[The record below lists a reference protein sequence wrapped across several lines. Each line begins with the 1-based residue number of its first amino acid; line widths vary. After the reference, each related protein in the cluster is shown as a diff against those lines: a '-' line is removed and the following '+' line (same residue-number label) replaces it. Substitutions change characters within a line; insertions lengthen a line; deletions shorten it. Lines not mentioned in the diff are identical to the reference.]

1 MVFSIHPGVPAGR
14 IHTMASKFK
23 SDRTEDDSLPPPLPE
38 VGQIDHEFSSS
49 LERLKEEVNLAKEIS
64 NESDREKALLDAF
77 KNCRKSLEDAEE
89 AKVSATRRVVAAKE
103 VYDYAAQA
111 LSGYTPLNSRLAG
124 SGNLPNKRAKV
135 EKMPRV
141 SVAQLAEHPV
151 ANPTNT
157 LYLPPHYTEGGSMDS
172 GLVSNFR
179 DSFLRQLT
187 GGAVQSAAD
196 LGSYEPPPTNAN
208 LKSKAQLKEWIYI
221 AEHWATGVDGL
232 DAGQFRAKH
241 KTWYSRMKP
250 VTYKLGR
257 RTGIHIRETD
267 DGEKY
272 LCRHSKDGSKSI
284 IYLEIGQ
291 VFDALFEMHVIE
303 LGHRGRDATK
313 NLADERYANLPDA
326 QIRAFLD
333 ACPACAARRTARA
346 FA

>member
-1 MVFSIHPGVPAGR
+1 
-14 IHTMASKFK
+14 MASK
-23 SDRTEDDSLPPPLPE
+23 SPQLEDASPVPSLPPPLPDVGLAAAAAAAAGGINNE
-38 VGQIDHEFSSS
+38 VDAFSTS
-49 LERLKEEVNLAKEIS
+49 LERLKREVNLAKEITD
-64 NESDREKALLDAF
+64 ESDREKALLDAL
-77 KNCRKSLEDAEE
+77 KSCRKCLEDAEV
-89 AKVSATRRVVAAKE
+89 AKVSAHRRVIAAKE
-103 VYDYAAQA
+103 VFEYASQA
-111 LSGYTPLNSRLAG
+111 LSGYTPINSRVAG
-124 SGNLPNKRAKV
+124 IGNFSNKRAKV

-141 SVAQLAEHPV
+141 SVAQLAED
-151 ANPTNT
+151 ASYPTNT
-157 LYLPPHYTEGGSMDS
+157 LYLPPHYTEGGSMS
-172 GLVSNFR
+172 SELVSNFR
-179 DSFLRQLT
+179 DSFYRQLT
-187 GGAVQSAAD
+187 NGAVQSAAD
-196 LGSYEPPPTNAN
+196 LDTYIPPPTNAN

-221 AEHWATGVDGL
+221 AEHWATGDDGL

-257 RTGIHIRETD
+257 RTGIHIREND
-267 DGEKY
+267 DGSKY

-346 FA
+346 FT

>member
-1 MVFSIHPGVPAGR
+1 
-14 IHTMASKFK
+14 MASNNKFK
-23 SDRTEDDSLPPPLPE
+23 STHAEDSALPPPLPPPLPE
-38 VGQIDHEFSSS
+38 VGLAASLGDVEDFSSS
-49 LERLKEEVNLAKEIS
+49 LERLRTEVDLAKEITE
-64 NESDREKALLDAF
+64 ESEREKALLETL
-77 KNCRKSLEDAEE
+77 KSCRKRLEDAEE
-89 AKVSATRRVVAAKE
+89 SKLMAARRVAAAKE
-103 VYDYAAQA
+103 VYEHAAQA
-111 LSGYTPLNSRLAG
+111 LSGYTPLNSRLANNAL
-124 SGNLPNKRAKV
+124 SNKRAKV

-141 SVAQLAEHPV
+141 SVAQLAEN
-151 ANPTNT
+151 ASYPTNT
-157 LYLPPHYTEGGSMDS
+157 LYLPPSYTKGGGMEE
-172 GLVSNFR
+172 LVVSNFR

-187 GGAVQSAAD
+187 GGAVQTAAD
-196 LGSYEPPPTNAN
+196 LDNFVPPPTNAN

-221 AEHWATGVDGL
+221 AEHWATGADGL

-257 RTGIHIRETD
+257 RTGIHVRVTD
-267 DGEKY
+267 DGTKY

-284 IYLEIGQ
+284 IYLSIDQ

-333 ACPACAARRTARA
+333 ACPQCAARRSARA
-346 FA
+346 FT

>member
-1 MVFSIHPGVPAGR
+1 
-14 IHTMASKFK
+14 MASKFK
-23 SDRTEDDSLPPPLPE
+23 SDREDGNKNNDVPALPPPLPE
-38 VGQIDHEFSSS
+38 VGLTAGINNEVEDYSTS
-49 LERLKEEVNLAKEIS
+49 LERLKAEVNLAKEIT
-64 NESDREKALLDAF
+64 NESDREKALLDAL
-77 KNCRKSLEDAEE
+77 KSCRKCLEDAEE
-89 AKVSATRRVVAAKE
+89 AKVSATRRVAAAKE
-103 VYDYAAQA
+103 VYEYAAQA

-124 SGNLPNKRAKV
+124 NGGNSPNKRAKV

-151 ANPTNT
+151 PAPTNT
-157 LYLPPHYTEGGSMDS
+157 LYLPPHYTEGGSMDA
-172 GLVSNFR
+172 GLVANFR

-196 LGSYEPPPTNAN
+196 LGSYVPPPTNAN

-232 DAGQFRAKH
+232 DAGQFRAKN

-267 DGEKY
+267 DGTKY

-346 FA
+346 FT

>member
-1 MVFSIHPGVPAGR
+1 MATPNKSHDDVPA
-14 IHTMASKFK
+14 
-23 SDRTEDDSLPPPLPE
+23 LPPPPLPLPE
-38 VGQIDHEFSSS
+38 VAAAAAAAGGEEEDFSTT
-49 LERLKEEVNLAKEIS
+49 LERLRNEVQLAKSITE
-64 NESDREKALLDAF
+64 ESEREKSLLDAL
-77 KNCRKSLEDAEE
+77 KNCRKCLEDAEE
-89 AKVSATRRVVAAKE
+89 AKVVANRRVTAAKE
-103 VYDYAAQA
+103 VYESAAQA
-111 LSGYTPLNSRLAG
+111 LSGYTPLTSRIPGG
-124 SGNLPNKRAKV
+124 SGNLSNKRAKV

-141 SVAQLAEHPV
+141 SVAQLAEDTSY
-151 ANPTNT
+151 PTNP
-157 LYLPPHYTEGGSMDS
+157 LYLPPTNSQCAAMDEG
-172 GLVSNFR
+172 LIANFR

-196 LGSYEPPPTNAN
+196 LDSFVPPPTNAN

-257 RTGIHIRETD
+257 RTGIHIRETE
-267 DGEKY
+267 DGTKY
-272 LCRHSKDGSKSI
+272 LCRHSKDGTKSI

-291 VFDALFEMHVIE
+291 VFDALFEMHVLE

-333 ACPACAARRTARA
+333 SCPQCAARRTARA
-346 FA
+346 FS

>member
-1 MVFSIHPGVPAGR
+1 
-14 IHTMASKFK
+14 MANSNKFK
-23 SDRTEDDSLPPPLPE
+23 SDDVPALPPPPLPLPE
-38 VGQIDHEFSSS
+38 VAGVEEDFSTS
-49 LERLKEEVNLAKEIS
+49 LERLRNEVQQAKAIPEESA
-64 NESDREKALLDAF
+64 RETALLSAL
-77 KNCRKSLEDAEE
+77 KNCRKCLEDAEE
-89 AKVSATRRVVAAKE
+89 AKVIATRRVTAAKE
-103 VYDYAAQA
+103 VYENAAQA
-111 LSGYTPLNSRLAG
+111 LSGYTPLNSRVAG
-124 SGNLPNKRAKV
+124 IGNSSNKRAKI

-141 SVAQLAEHPV
+141 SVAQLAED
-151 ANPTNT
+151 ASYPTNS
-157 LYLPPHYTEGGSMDS
+157 LYLPPSYSQGGSMDE

-179 DSFLRQLT
+179 DSFYRQLT

-196 LGSYEPPPTNAN
+196 LDGFVPPPTNAN

-267 DGEKY
+267 DGTKY

-291 VFDALFEMHVIE
+291 VFDALFEMHVME

-346 FA
+346 FS